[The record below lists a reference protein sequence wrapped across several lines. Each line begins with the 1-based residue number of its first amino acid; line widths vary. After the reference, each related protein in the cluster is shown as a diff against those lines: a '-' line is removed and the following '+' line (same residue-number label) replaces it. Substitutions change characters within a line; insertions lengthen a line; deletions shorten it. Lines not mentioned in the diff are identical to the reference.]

1 MESYYYRAFKLSPYR
16 TYAQP
21 PIFDGSENGLKLSI
35 NRYARHSKET
45 SLDFSVDNAIIES
58 SYRIPNIS
66 PVHKSRGGCADCKG
80 LINDNYIEHLKI
92 FYQILQEEENEL
104 LPPVSDN
111 KVNKRN
117 EMNMIE
123 PPYKYIQP
131 TTAAMPRSFF
141 KRPDT
146 PYNFDRSI
154 DRFSSG
160 AQSAE
165 SLEKNV
171 GVQRVSRPKS
181 LDKHTSTVQNVS
193 VFTNEEPGLVY
204 RGIERLEEWINPR
217 PMARDSIPIQY
228 KYNPGIFNEPNIQSN
243 ISQYKK
249 YSPKDFVSDSEPV
262 LEIGEQYYNNY
273 RASFE
278 GPYPYENMFN
288 SHMAPLSGRNRL
300 LNDVDTLANTAINSL
315 NGGYYNPPLH
325 QLPYYEG
332 RNPWVPDSM
341 TSLPSV
347 KKLKGKSPKVR
358 DSDRYYLT
366 EDEDKVK
373 PNQKKKKKSGGKGKN
388 KEPSVS
394 DSTEASEDLEDYL
407 TSSDED
413 EDDEKPKPKRKSK
426 SEKKMDTDIKPSS
439 PSIKSKA
446 KSKHSQDAN
455 KEVRPSFSHKPVIEK
470 SPETKADHRNLP
482 KSIHDDGAISGIDP
496 SSLLLKDKV
505 TEGFKP
511 DIPPAY
517 AIQEGAPI
525 KNSSQ
530 HIAQSP
536 KKLTSTPKNMSA
548 GFSSDVSLP
557 SSNTSQFKIAKETEV
572 QTKFQLPNHPTLT
585 SQEQFD
591 VINKSKKLGNFKMK
605 KPHIGSNI
613 VIKTL
618 PSANTKTV

>member
-1 MESYYYRAFKLSPYR
+1 MINPTLSAYNLYKYFDEMANSYKKTKGNNTLESKHTLMESYYYRAFKLSPYR

-193 VFTNEEPGLVY
+193 VFTNEEPGL
-204 RGIERLEEWINPR
+204 
-217 PMARDSIPIQY
+217 
-228 KYNPGIFNEPNIQSN
+228 
-243 ISQYKK
+243 
-249 YSPKDFVSDSEPV
+249 
-262 LEIGEQYYNNY
+262 
-273 RASFE
+273 
-278 GPYPYENMFN
+278 
-288 SHMAPLSGRNRL
+288 
-300 LNDVDTLANTAINSL
+300 
-315 NGGYYNPPLH
+315 
-325 QLPYYEG
+325 
-332 RNPWVPDSM
+332 
-341 TSLPSV
+341 
-347 KKLKGKSPKVR
+347 
-358 DSDRYYLT
+358 
-366 EDEDKVK
+366 
-373 PNQKKKKKSGGKGKN
+373 
-388 KEPSVS
+388 EPSVS

-548 GFSSDVSLP
+548 GFSSDG
-557 SSNTSQFKIAKETEV
+557 K
-572 QTKFQLPNHPTLT
+572 TKKFSKQMKL
-585 SQEQFD
+585 E
-591 VINKSKKLGNFKMK
+591 NKT
-605 KPHIGSNI
+605 P
-613 VIKTL
+613 
-618 PSANTKTV
+618 

>member
-193 VFTNEEPGLVY
+193 VFTNEEPGL
-204 RGIERLEEWINPR
+204 
-217 PMARDSIPIQY
+217 
-228 KYNPGIFNEPNIQSN
+228 
-243 ISQYKK
+243 
-249 YSPKDFVSDSEPV
+249 
-262 LEIGEQYYNNY
+262 
-273 RASFE
+273 
-278 GPYPYENMFN
+278 
-288 SHMAPLSGRNRL
+288 
-300 LNDVDTLANTAINSL
+300 
-315 NGGYYNPPLH
+315 
-325 QLPYYEG
+325 
-332 RNPWVPDSM
+332 
-341 TSLPSV
+341 
-347 KKLKGKSPKVR
+347 
-358 DSDRYYLT
+358 
-366 EDEDKVK
+366 
-373 PNQKKKKKSGGKGKN
+373 
-388 KEPSVS
+388 
-394 DSTEASEDLEDYL
+394 
-407 TSSDED
+407 
-413 EDDEKPKPKRKSK
+413 
-426 SEKKMDTDIKPSS
+426 
-439 PSIKSKA
+439 
-446 KSKHSQDAN
+446 
-455 KEVRPSFSHKPVIEK
+455 
-470 SPETKADHRNLP
+470 
-482 KSIHDDGAISGIDP
+482 
-496 SSLLLKDKV
+496 DKV